1 MLGKV
6 YKQYKESLSG
16 LSKEVWILSGLM
28 LINRSGLMV
37 VPFLALYLTEELEFT
52 LIQAGTAGMWFGIGS
67 LLSSLLGGYL
77 TDKYGFARIMK
88 FSLLAGGLS
97 FWSLVTA
104 KTFIGFCSLIFLT
117 ALLADLLRPAVMSA
131 IAIYSREENR
141 TRAVSLL
148 RMAINLGI
156 AVGPALGGFLAA
168 KFGYDWLFIINGGS
182 AILTFIIFISV
193 HPTMKK
199 RKIPDEVKV
208 ETNITARTAYTDYNY
223 LWLILIMFLVVVAFL
238 QILFAIP
245 LFFKT
250 VYGFTEQMV
259 GFFFTLNG
267 LLIVVFEMPIVNY
280 YEKQRKF
287 YKPVIFGGLLMAI
300 GYLSLLIPASGSS
313 LLWLIPFLI
322 YTLTIG
328 IGEILN
334 LPFFN
339 SLALARSNRRNSGS
353 YMGLMTFTFS
363 LSFTVAPLIG
373 SFIIDGYSFD
383 ALWIVSTFLCLLSV
397 ALFVLLKDR
406 FLISDQYK

>member
-6 YKQYKESLSG
+6 YRQYKESLSG
-16 LSKEVWILSGLM
+16 LSREVWILSGLM
-28 LINRSGLMV
+28 LVNRSGLMV
-37 VPFLALYLTEELEFT
+37 VPFLALYLTEDLNFT

-67 LLSSLLGGYL
+67 LISSLLGGYL
-77 TDKYGFARIMK
+77 TDRYGFARIMK
-88 FSLLAGGLS
+88 FSLIAGGLS

-104 KTFIGFCSLIFLT
+104 KTFVGFCSLIFLT

-131 IAIYSREENR
+131 IAIYSKEENR

-156 AVGPALGGFLAA
+156 AIGPAFGGFLAA
-168 KFGYDWLFIINGGS
+168 KVGYDWLFIINGGS
-182 AILTFIIFISV
+182 AILTFLIFVSI

-199 RKIPDEVKV
+199 RKTPDEVIVK
-208 ETNITARTAYTDYNY
+208 TNVTARTAYSDYNY
-223 LWLILIMFLVVVAFL
+223 FWLIVIMFLVVVAFL

-245 LFFKT
+245 LFFKSQ
-250 VYGFTEQMV
+250 YGFSEQMV

-267 LLIVVFEMPIVNY
+267 LMIVVLEMPIVNY

-287 YKPVIFGGLLMAI
+287 YKPVIFGSLLMAA
-300 GYLSLLIPASGSS
+300 GYISLLIPASGTS
-313 LLWLIPFLI
+313 LFWIIPFLI
-322 YTLTIG
+322 YSITIG

-339 SLALARSNRRNSGS
+339 SLALARSNRGNSGS

-363 LSFTVAPLIG
+363 LSFTVAPLMG
-373 SFIIDGYSFD
+373 SLIIDRYNFD
-383 ALWIVSTFLCLLSV
+383 VLWVVSALLCILSV
-397 ALFVLLKDR
+397 LLFVILKDR